1 MKLKCRSSKYRVWIS
16 ARLNSIH
23 MNRKRYIYVAI
34 NKWIEIMVAKEFS
47 DEEET
52 LVNLLTRTGIAKNVA
67 RTLAFLRNR
76 EETTSVEI
84 ETSTALR
91 QPEVSIAMQELR
103 RKKWVIKRDIKK
115 EGKGRPVHSYKLAIP
130 FEKIVEMI
138 DKEERKR
145 IADIESNVKDL
156 RRYT

>member
-1 MKLKCRSSKYRVWIS
+1 
-16 ARLNSIH
+16 
-23 MNRKRYIYVAI
+23 
-34 NKWIEIMVAKEFS
+34 MVADGFS
-47 DEEET
+47 DDDES
-52 LVNLLTRTGIAKNVA
+52 LVDLLTKAGMSKNVA

-103 RKKWVIKRDIKK
+103 RRKWVIKRDIKK

-130 FEKIVEMI
+130 FEKIVETI
-138 DKEERKR
+138 DKEEQRR
-145 IADIESNVKDL
+145 ISFIESNVRKL
-156 RRYT
+156 RKYT